1 VPLPPFTVNGD
12 LPAGIHRATLRET
25 LDRFGTGFGGSV
37 FWVRQL
43 AALNGEQA
51 AIEHWQI
58 KRDGGQRGIVEI
70 IPESP

>member
-1 VPLPPFTVNGD
+1 LIDSEIFVP
-12 LPAGIHRATLRET
+12 AER
-25 LDRFGTGFGGSV
+25 
-37 FWVRQL
+37 L

-58 KRDGGQRGIVEI
+58 KRDGGQIGIVEI